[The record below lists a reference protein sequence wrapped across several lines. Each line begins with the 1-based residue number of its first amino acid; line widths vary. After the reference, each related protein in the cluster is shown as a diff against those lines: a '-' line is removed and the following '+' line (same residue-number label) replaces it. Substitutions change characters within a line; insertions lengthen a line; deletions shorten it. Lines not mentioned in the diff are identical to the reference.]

1 MKRLIVL
8 LGVAGVSLS
17 AVFVRWSTAPSLI
30 LALYRMAF
38 SAALMAVPVLAGRRR
53 ELKSLTR
60 RDVLLCLASGLF
72 LGIHFAAYFGALRA
86 TSIASAVVLVD
97 TEVFFVAAASALFL
111 GQRLPRRTWPAV
123 LLAFAG
129 SAVVA
134 LADSA
139 AGTNA
144 LLGDLIALAGAAA
157 MAVYT
162 MIGTVCRQRL
172 STSVYT
178 FLVYTSAAATLL
190 AAALLSGTPLAGY
203 GPVNG
208 LTALGMAVCCTLLG
222 HNVFSWGLKYLPP
235 AFIATVKLME
245 PVFASVW
252 GLLLFG
258 ERPGWLTVAGGA
270 AVLLGVGLYAR
281 TIGGDAGKREERTM
295 REQML
300 VRIVPMTGDHLDE
313 VAELERICFT
323 TPWSRNMLVEELQ
336 NDCAAFLVAL
346 DDEDHVAGYA
356 GLLVV
361 LDEGYITNV
370 AVRPEC
376 RRNGIAQ
383 KLLQVFLDF
392 AQAHKLAFLTLE
404 VRASNY
410 GAIALYGS
418 RGFRSVGRRKNYYE
432 HPKEDA
438 IIMTKE
444 FTDGTEDPDT
454 GAAADGL

>member
-60 RDVLLCLASGLF
+60 RDVLLCLASG
-72 LGIHFAAYFGALRA
+72 
-86 TSIASAVVLVD
+86 
-97 TEVFFVAAASALFL
+97 LFL

-281 TIGGDAGKREERTM
+281 TIGGDAGKREER
-295 REQML
+295 E
-300 VRIVPMTGDHLDE
+300 P
-313 VAELERICFT
+313 
-323 TPWSRNMLVEELQ
+323 
-336 NDCAAFLVAL
+336 
-346 DDEDHVAGYA
+346 
-356 GLLVV
+356 
-361 LDEGYITNV
+361 
-370 AVRPEC
+370 
-376 RRNGIAQ
+376 
-383 KLLQVFLDF
+383 
-392 AQAHKLAFLTLE
+392 
-404 VRASNY
+404 
-410 GAIALYGS
+410 
-418 RGFRSVGRRKNYYE
+418 
-432 HPKEDA
+432 
-438 IIMTKE
+438 
-444 FTDGTEDPDT
+444 
-454 GAAADGL
+454 